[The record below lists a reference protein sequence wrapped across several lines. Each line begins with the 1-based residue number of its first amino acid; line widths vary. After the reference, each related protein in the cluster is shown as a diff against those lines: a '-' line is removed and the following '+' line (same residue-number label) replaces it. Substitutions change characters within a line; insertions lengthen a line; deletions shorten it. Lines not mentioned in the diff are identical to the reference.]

1 MSGSAALWF
10 DDKYASDPD
19 SLSTWS
25 GFEAEFSRIFL
36 AHDIH
41 QVSDDMFTH
50 LRQLK
55 CTSLHPDE
63 FSDFVNEFN
72 IRIGRC
78 GEVAEIIWVIEFLS
92 FLPENLESKLYEVKN
107 YRFGRGQWPE
117 LDLCQLIAAML
128 ANEIYYGLP
137 SSELTRTSDAS
148 PESYHDPLPPLQP
161 TIPPPPVLPPSVP
174 TLVPAPV
181 PFQLHTTP
189 IAVAA
194 ESIRLHAASEDTTS
208 TRPRDTAKAR
218 AICRYCKS
226 PEHAIQQCVK
236 LRVKALKEEIDR
248 VREERDRMYDAQF
261 ET

>member
-1 MSGSAALWF
+1 
-10 DDKYASDPD
+10 
-19 SLSTWS
+19 
-25 GFEAEFSRIFL
+25 
-36 AHDIH
+36 
-41 QVSDDMFTH
+41 
-50 LRQLK
+50 
-55 CTSLHPDE
+55 
-63 FSDFVNEFN
+63 
-72 IRIGRC
+72 
-78 GEVAEIIWVIEFLS
+78 
-92 FLPENLESKLYEVKN
+92 VKN
-107 YRFGRGQWPE
+107 YRFGRVQWPE
-117 LDLCQLIAAML
+117 LAICQQTAAML
-128 ANEIYYGLP
+128 ANEMYYGLP

-148 PESYHDPLPPLQP
+148 PESYNYALPPLQP

-181 PFQLHTTP
+181 PVHTTP
-189 IAVAA
+189 PAVAA
-194 ESIRLHAASEDTTS
+194 ESIRPHAASEDTTS